1 MKFFCLSSRPAAGGG
16 TVAILCALLLGA
28 CDKPAEPAPAPASAA
43 TSSAPPPE
51 PPPVGETGT
60 PEPEPTV
67 PASGS
72 SLETYRTSIRDIKLF
87 MESHQSETDPAKAL
101 DRLRELVIRISAIK
115 TDDLPADLA
124 ASFKTVRTSMQR
136 IQTAFDALPVPVN
149 QFEDW
154 MAAETAKGEDAAA
167 AAQAKMDQFI
177 KTMSDVQA
185 EIEPAGKAMNET
197 GAKYGVDPLDL
208 NGQ

>member
-1 MKFFCLSSRPAAGGG
+1 MAM
-16 TVAILCALLLGA
+16 LCALMLGA
-28 CDKPAEPAPAPASAA
+28 CDKPADPASS
-43 TSSAPPPE
+43 SSAPPPE
-51 PPPVGETGT
+51 PPPVGEAGT
-60 PEPEPTV
+60 PEPEPAPEPEPTV

-72 SLETYRTSIRDIKLF
+72 SLEAYKTSIRDIKLF

-154 MAAETAKGEDAAA
+154 MAAEMAKGENAAA

-185 EIEPAGKAMNET
+185 EIEPASKAMNET